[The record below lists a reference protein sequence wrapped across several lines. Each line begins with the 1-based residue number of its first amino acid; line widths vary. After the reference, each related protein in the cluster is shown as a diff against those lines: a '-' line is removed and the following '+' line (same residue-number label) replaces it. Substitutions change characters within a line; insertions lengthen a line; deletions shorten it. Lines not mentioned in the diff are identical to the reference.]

1 MRLAFKKYYDLGK
14 CGSYVE
20 AIRLLNKNHIEPIF
34 SGNLLANTSSKADAP
49 KIPSQFHNEWRH

>member
-1 MRLAFKKYYDLGK
+1 MRLAFKKYFELGK

-34 SGNLLANTSSKADAP
+34 TGAFESANSGDVFLP
-49 KIPSQFHNEWRH
+49 KQFHSEWRHH